1 MLSLG
6 IDTHERI
13 NYAEIQDDKAN
24 ILWHGRFNNAKK
36 DFEELID
43 RIDRIEKSNNNKIMG
58 IFINPTGNYHLPLRY
73 FLEKHGFNVYMIDS
87 RKTVYLRMVMNL
99 NTEKSDKEDAHILA
113 STPWFDHNYN
123 SNSNHDRLPLSNIT
137 RERNIINKNITRLTN
152 IIHSDLAAVFPE
164 FIDVFSIDSATGMAI
179 LGKYAA
185 PLAILN
191 AGKNNIIKL
200 IKKASRNHYNSDTAD
215 KLIALAKNSIGI
227 PDDGIY
233 EFRIRMNIRRLKN
246 ELNEL
251 KAIDNEII
259 KRATDNDDIDHLIAL
274 KGIGTINSA
283 VIVSEIGDIKQFD
296 SVLKLQSYAGKCP
309 DMTGS
314 GGKSYSKGVTHVRN
328 KYLGN
333 AVYESAVSLVMNKNG
348 EFYNVFN
355 REIGKKKS
363 TVEAYIAV
371 AKRLSFHVYSIM
383 KNNKPYKERKVG
395 NMKVS

>member
-1 MLSLG
+1 
-6 IDTHERI
+6 
-13 NYAEIQDDKAN
+13 
-24 ILWHGRFNNAKK
+24 
-36 DFEELID
+36 
-43 RIDRIEKSNNNKIMG
+43 
-58 IFINPTGNYHLPLRY
+58 
-73 FLEKHGFNVYMIDS
+73 
-87 RKTVYLRMVMNL
+87 
-99 NTEKSDKEDAHILA
+99 
-113 STPWFDHNYN
+113 
-123 SNSNHDRLPLSNIT
+123 
-137 RERNIINKNITRLTN
+137 
-152 IIHSDLAAVFPE
+152 
-164 FIDVFSIDSATGMAI
+164 MAI

-191 AGKNNIIKL
+191 VGKNNIIKL

-383 KNNKPYKERKVG
+383 KNNRPYKERKVG